1 MCTSMNFV
9 KNRRRGQAGVDT
21 FLQMHNFV
29 KSFCLQ
35 ICATKKCLNLLCIF
49 FNFFRA
55 GDFSEKIEDNTF
67 FLWGGLSPLNKKFTR
82 EFFLK

>member
-1 MCTSMNFV
+1 MNFV
-9 KNRRRGQAGVDT
+9 KNRGRGQAGVDT

-49 FNFFRA
+49 LIFFRA

-67 FLWGGLSPLNKKFTR
+67 FLWGAVG
-82 EFFLK
+82 

>member
-9 KNRRRGQAGVDT
+9 KNRGKGQGGVDT
-21 FLQMHNFV
+21 FLQIHNFV
-29 KSFCLQ
+29 EKLYLQ
-35 ICATKKCLNLLCIF
+35 KCATKKCLNLLCIF

-67 FLWGGLSPLNKKFTR
+67 FLWWGVGLPSKG
-82 EFFLK
+82 